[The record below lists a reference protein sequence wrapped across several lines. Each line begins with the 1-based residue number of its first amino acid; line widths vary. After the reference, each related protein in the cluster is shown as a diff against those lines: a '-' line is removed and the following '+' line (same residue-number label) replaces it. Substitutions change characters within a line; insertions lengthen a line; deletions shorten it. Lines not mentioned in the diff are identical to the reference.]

1 MSMFAEQYGISFN
14 WPANLAINT
23 TGKFDLQRVPSTYPP
38 RRGFHLDLDGPRS
51 DLVKG
56 FRSLLANKHVRV
68 TERVYYG
75 LHGFGIADFAERYR
89 SCPTNMFVFVVE
101 RFYSGLHGFGIA

>member
-1 MSMFAEQYGISFN
+1 MIMFAEQYGISFN

-51 DLVKG
+51 DLVKS
-56 FRSLLANKHVRV
+56 FRNLLANLPVRV
-68 TERVYYG
+68 VERFCQRLNG
-75 LHGFGIADFAERYR
+75 SAIADLSKRYR

-101 RFYSGLHGFGIA
+101 RFY